1 MSMQKAHTYT
11 RNLEGEA
18 ENPSEIIS
26 QNIGTLIVTS
36 AIHPSEDVPYL
47 RLTDPQQRLFQTY
60 CSLICWIR
68 QRHITNIVLCDN
80 TGIDHAFS
88 GLAALAEQHNK
99 TLEILVFRG
108 DHEETCLRGKGYG
121 EGEIMKHVIEHSRLL
136 KEDTA
141 FYKITG
147 RIFVERFEAIH
158 NAHRDK
164 SVVFRPRMATWQEIL
179 LRSAYKYPLLSD
191 CWKRGWKGPV
201 STVFYKCTPQY
212 YANNLIDRF
221 RMIDDRRGYYLEH
234 AFVDPLKENGF
245 DIFSVRLG
253 LVGRSGTTDLLHC
266 NVDYSDE
273 VKNLAALLLKNETKG
288 TGTRPGQ

>member
-1 MSMQKAHTYT
+1 MQKTHTHT
-11 RNLEGEA
+11 RTAEREA
-18 ENPSEIIS
+18 EHPSEVLS
-26 QNIGTLIVTS
+26 PDRGTLIVTS
-36 AIHPSEDVPYL
+36 AIHPSESVPYL
-47 RLTDPQQRLFQTY
+47 RLTAPQQRLFQTY

-80 TGIDHAFS
+80 TGTDHAFS
-88 GLAALAEQHNK
+88 GLASLAEQHNK
-99 TLEILVFRG
+99 TLEILVFSG
-108 DHEETCLRGKGYG
+108 DHEETRLRGKGYG

-147 RIFVERFEAIH
+147 RIFVEGFEAIH

-164 SVVFRPRMATWQEIL
+164 SVVFRPRMAAWQKIL
-179 LRSAYKYPLLSD
+179 LRSANKCHLPSLF
-191 CWKRGWKGPV
+191 WKHVWKGTV
-201 STVFYKCTPQY
+201 STVFYKCTTQY

-221 RMIDDRRGYYLEH
+221 QRVDDRRGYYLEH

-245 DIFSVRLG
+245 DVFSVRLG
-253 LVGRSGTTDLLHC
+253 LVGRSGTTDLLYG

-273 VKNLAALLLKNETKG
+273 VKNLAALLLKNETKK
-288 TGTRPGQ
+288 

>member
-1 MSMQKAHTYT
+1 MNMQKAHTYT
-11 RNLEGEA
+11 HNAEGEA
-18 ENPSEIIS
+18 ENPSEGLS
-26 QNIGTLIVTS
+26 PNRGTLIVTS
-36 AIHPSEDVPYL
+36 AIHPSENVPYL

-80 TGIDHAFS
+80 TGTDHAFS

-147 RIFVERFEAIH
+147 RIFVEEFEAIH
-158 NAHRDK
+158 NAHRNK
-164 SVVFRPRMATWQEIL
+164 SVVFRPHLATWQKIL
-179 LRSAYKYPLLSD
+179 LRSACKCPLLSA
-191 CWKRGWKGPV
+191 CWKRVWKGPV

-221 RMIDDRRGYYLEH
+221 D
-234 AFVDPLKENGF
+234 V
-245 DIFSVRLG
+245 FSVRPG
-253 LVGRSGTTDLLHC
+253 LVGRSGTTDLLHG
-266 NVDYSDE
+266 NVDYSAE

-288 TGTRPGQ
+288 AGTRLGQ

>member
-1 MSMQKAHTYT
+1 MISLINQERPLLSR
-11 RNLEGEA
+11 RNSLVLS
-18 ENPSEIIS
+18 PD
-26 QNIGTLIVTS
+26 IGTLIVTS
-36 AIHPSEDVPYL
+36 AIHPPDNMPYL
-47 RLTDPQQRLFQTY
+47 RLIDPQQRLFQTY

-80 TGIDHAFS
+80 TGTDHTFS
-88 GLAALAEQHNK
+88 GLATLAAQHDK

-147 RIFVERFEAIH
+147 RIFVEGFEAIH
-158 NAHRDK
+158 KAHRDK
-164 SVVFRPRMATWQEIL
+164 SVVFRPCIAAWQEIL
-179 LRSAYKYPLLSD
+179 LRSAHICPLLSD
-191 CWKRGWKGPV
+191 WKRVWKGRV
-201 STVFYKCTPQY
+201 STVFYKCTTEY

-221 RMIDDRRGYYLEH
+221 RRVDDRRRYYLEH
-234 AFVDPLKENGF
+234 AFVDPLKKNGF
-245 DIFSVRLG
+245 DVFSVRPR
-253 LVGRSGTTDLLHC
+253 LVGRSGTTDLLHG

-273 VKNLAALLLKNETKG
+273 VKNLAALLLKNETRG
-288 TGTRPGQ
+288 TGTRPGQSPKM